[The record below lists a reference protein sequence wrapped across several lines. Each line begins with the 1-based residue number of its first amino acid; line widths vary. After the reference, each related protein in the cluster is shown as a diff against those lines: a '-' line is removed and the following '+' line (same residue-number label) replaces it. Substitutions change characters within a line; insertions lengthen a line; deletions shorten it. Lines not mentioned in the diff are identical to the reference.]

1 MISETKRQC
10 NRQCYSL
17 GACGPSEDEEKEEG
31 QEEEDAAAP
40 IAPPEAILAAQTGKD
55 SDPEEGDEEAEPSQ
69 KDADAR
75 FMTGALTY

>member
-1 MISETKRQC
+1 MRRRRRGRRRRTPPPQS
-10 NRQCYSL
+10 
-17 GACGPSEDEEKEEG
+17 P
-31 QEEEDAAAP
+31 
-40 IAPPEAILAAQTGKD
+40 PPEAILAAPTGHD